1 LKKLSVKLINLK
13 NKGMTYLSFL
23 DQMFMLIRAF
33 SADILGKFAVMSDTS
48 KVGISL
54 FKRLVRYV
62 RPYKTYFVIAV
73 LCTILL
79 AFLGPARPAIIGNM
93 VTRYISEGQNAEMLL
108 FWTTVVIGMLIMEAI
123 LQFTSS
129 YFSNLLAQSV
139 IRDIRK
145 KLVGHVLSFRMRYF
159 DRTPIGSLVTRIVS
173 DLEAIT
179 EVFSSGLMDIAGDLL
194 TLIVVLFAMFYFNW
208 ELALMT
214 LIPIPLLLIATR
226 IFARAMRKSFQLERN
241 QVNKLNNFVQ
251 ERLTGMAIVQMF
263 GRQKKEYENFEEI
276 NKGHRQAHIN
286 AIWANSIFFPVVE
299 MLSSLSIAF
308 LLVYSALAYSGKSG
322 SDIKNVLGEVV
333 KFTLYIHMLFRPIR
347 QLADKYNILQR
358 GMVRAERVFDILD
371 LEDHIQNQGLVSNCD
386 FDRDIRFEGVSFA
399 YQDQDY
405 VLNEIDLTIEAGTT
419 VAFVG
424 ATGAGKSTIVN
435 LLGRFYEYQKGEIF
449 IGDVNLRD
457 IELGYLRK
465 NIAIVLQDVFLFSDT
480 IHNNIT
486 LGDPSIS
493 RAEVI
498 AAAKAVG
505 AHDFISQLP
514 GTYDYEVGERGGVLS
529 VGQRQLLSFIR
540 ACVYNPHILIL
551 DEATSSVDN
560 ESEELIQ
567 RATEQLTKGRTSI
580 VIAHRLSTIQKADKI
595 VVLDAGRIQE
605 YGTHYELLEQ
615 NGYYRRLYDMQFT
628 EQK

>member
-1 LKKLSVKLINLK
+1 
-13 NKGMTYLSFL
+13 
-23 DQMFMLIRAF
+23 MFMRHHA
-33 SADILGKFAVMSDTS
+33 SVADILGKFALMSEAS
-48 KVGISL
+48 KVSISL
-54 FKRLVRYV
+54 FRRLLRYV
-62 RPYKTYFVIAV
+62 RPYRTYFALAV
-73 LCTILL
+73 LCTVLL

-93 VTRYISEGQNAEMLL
+93 VTRYISEGKNAEMLL
-108 FWTTVVIGMLIMEAI
+108 FWTSVVIAMLVMEGL

-159 DRTPIGSLVTRIVS
+159 DKTPIGSLVTRVVS

-241 QVNKLNNFVQ
+241 QVTKLNNFVQ
-251 ERLTGMAIVQMF
+251 ERISGMAIVQMF
-263 GRQKKEYENFEEI
+263 GRQKKEYANFVEI

-308 LLVYSALAYSGKSG
+308 LLVYSALAYSGKTGNEVKSM
-322 SDIKNVLGEVV
+322 LGEVV

-347 QLADKYNILQR
+347 QLADKFNILQR

-371 LEDHIQNQGLVSNCD
+371 LEDHIQNKGLVTNCN
-386 FDRDIRFEGVSFA
+386 FDQDIHFKDVSFA
-399 YQDQDY
+399 YQNEEF
-405 VLNEIDLTIEAGTT
+405 VLSNIDLSIEAGTT

-449 IGDVNLRD
+449 IGEVNLRD
-457 IELGYLRK
+457 IELENLRK

-493 RAEVI
+493 REEVI
-498 AAAKAVG
+498 NAAKAVG
-505 AHDFISQLP
+505 AHDFINQLP
-514 GTYDYEVGERGGVLS
+514 GNYDYEVGERGGVLS

-595 VVLDAGRIQE
+595 VVLDAGVIQE
-605 YGTHYELLEQ
+605 CGTHHELLEQ